1 MQMSFREVPVRWLSL
16 ALLAIVLAVYGNTLL
31 NGYAMDDATVIHQ
44 NVIVKKGLAGIPEI
58 LTTPRLSGYMKLTAD
73 SYRPVSLIL
82 FAVEYQFFGANP
94 TVGHLTSV
102 LLFAACVLVLFSFLR
117 RLPGMEGTF
126 VPFLAAAMFAVHPV
140 HTEVVANVK
149 SCDELLA
156 FLFGFGA
163 LHLFA
168 NYMRDG
174 RTGQLVAGLVL
185 FLVACFSKET
195 VVTFIAIVPLVF
207 FVFLNNDKRRA
218 WVLTAGTLTMVA
230 LFILVSRAVLASH
243 GAAMQGAEDFT
254 TNALVGAPL
263 MATRIPTA
271 IAVLGRYL
279 LLLVYPAPLLCNY
292 SFASVPF
299 YTWGS
304 AAVLVSVLV
313 YGAIKV
319 FAFARMRRQMN
330 DMWAFAVWFYLLSIG
345 LFSNIFFLVTS
356 QMAERFLFL
365 PSVGFCMVIGLAIW
379 YGTRQRARIAAVV
392 LLPLLVVYGGMT
404 VARNAEWKNDATLFA
419 ADVEKAPN
427 DCKLNYYR
435 ALSIGAPADANEAQR
450 RQVIDEKMKYLRK
463 ALDIYPEF
471 IEAHTE
477 IAKLFEARGQYDS
490 ALVHNMLV
498 LRNNRSN
505 SIAAYHAANE
515 YYALKQHEQAILW
528 YKATI
533 ELVPDYQPAYLNIA
547 RCYADIGIADSS
559 IVYYRGLLALG
570 GGAPDVH
577 RSMALCYLQTG
588 RYDSAAIYMLQV
600 TRSAAA
606 TPDDQNNLGAVYMS
620 AGKNEEAL
628 VCFRRALQMSP
639 GNKAAFTNMA
649 AAFEKMGIN
658 DSATYYRSKTQ

>member
-1 MQMSFREVPVRWLSL
+1 MQLSFREVSVRWYSL

-44 NVIVKKGLAGIPEI
+44 NVIVKKGLAGIPEV

-82 FAVEYQFFGANP
+82 FAVEYQLWGANAMM
-94 TVGHLTSV
+94 GHLMTV

-117 RLPGMEGTF
+117 RLPGMEGTM
-126 VPFLAAAMFAVHPV
+126 VPFLAAAIFAVHPV
-140 HTEVVANVK
+140 HTEVVANIK

-163 LHLFA
+163 LQLYA

-174 RTGQLVAGLVL
+174 RAGQLVAGLLL

-195 VVTFIAIVPLVF
+195 VVTFVAIVPLLF
-207 FVFLNNDKRRA
+207 FVYLNNDKRRA
-218 WVLTAGTLTMVA
+218 WTLTAGTAAVVA
-230 LFILVSRAVLASH
+230 LFVVVSRAVLASH
-243 GAAMQGAEDFT
+243 GAAMQGAEEFT
-254 TNALVGAPL
+254 TNALIGAPL

-279 LLLVYPAPLLCNY
+279 LLLVCPAPLLCNY

-299 YTWGS
+299 YSWGS
-304 AAVLVSVLV
+304 MVVLLSVVV
-313 YGAIKV
+313 YGAMKM
-319 FAFARMRRQMN
+319 FAFARMRKQMN
-330 DMWAFAVWFYLLSIG
+330 DLWAFAVWFYLLSIG

-365 PSVGFCMVIGLAIW
+365 PSVGFCLAVALAIW
-379 YGTRQRARIAAVV
+379 YGTRQRARVAAAV
-392 LLPLLVVYGGMT
+392 LLPLLVVFGGMT
-404 VARNAEWKNDATLFA
+404 VARNADWKDDATLFA
-419 ADVEKAPN
+419 ADVQKAPD

-435 ALSIGAPADANEAQR
+435 ALSIGAPAGADEAQR
-450 RQVIDEKMKYLRK
+450 KQVIEEKMTYLRK

-477 IAKLFEARGQYDS
+477 IAKLFEAKGQYDS

-515 YYALKQHEQAILW
+515 YYALKQNEQAILW

-570 GGAPDVH
+570 GAAPDVR

-600 TRSAAA
+600 TRSAVA
-606 TPDDQNNLGAVYMS
+606 TPDDQSNLGAIYMS

-628 VCFRRALQMSP
+628 ICFRRALQMSP
-639 GNKAAFTNMA
+639 GNKAAFANMA
-649 AAFEKMGIN
+649 AAFEKSGN
-658 DSATYYRSKTQ
+658 KDSATFYRMKAQ

>member
-1 MQMSFREVPVRWLSL
+1 MRWYGL

-58 LTTPRLSGYMKLTAD
+58 LTTPRLSGYLKLTAD
-73 SYRPVSLIL
+73 SYRPVSLML

-94 TVGHLTSV
+94 MVGHLAAV

-117 RLPGMEGTF
+117 RLPGLEGTM
-126 VPFLAAAMFAVHPV
+126 VPFLAAAVFAVHPV
-140 HTEVVANVK
+140 HTEVVANIK

-163 LHLFA
+163 LHVYA

-185 FLVACFSKET
+185 FLVACFSKES
-195 VVTFIAIVPLVF
+195 VVTFVAIVPLIF
-207 FVFLNNDKRRA
+207 FVYLNNDRRRA
-218 WVLTAGTLTMVA
+218 WVLTTGTVTIVA
-230 LFILVSRAVLASH
+230 YFVLVSRAVLARH
-243 GAAMQGAEDFT
+243 GAVMQGAEDFT
-254 TNALVGAPL
+254 TNALIGAPL

-304 AAVLVSVLV
+304 AAVLLSVVV
-313 YGAIKV
+313 YGAMKV
-319 FAFARMRRQMN
+319 FAIARMRRQLK
-330 DMWAFAVWFYLLSIG
+330 DMWAFAVWIYLLSIG

-365 PSVGFCMVIGLAIW
+365 PSVGFCLAVAMAIW
-379 YGTRQRARIAAVV
+379 YGARQRERIAAVV
-392 LLPLLVVYGGMT
+392 LLPLLVVFGGVT
-404 VARNAEWKNDATLFA
+404 VARNAEWKDDATLFA
-419 ADVEKAPN
+419 ADVQKAPD

-435 ALSIGAPADANEAQR
+435 ALSIGAPADAGEAQR
-450 RQVIDEKMKYLRK
+450 RQVIDEKMMYLRK

-471 IEAHTE
+471 MEAHTE
-477 IAKLFEARGQYDS
+477 IAKVFEAKGQYDS
-490 ALVHNMLV
+490 AIVHNMQV

-533 ELVPDYQPAYLNIA
+533 ELVPDYQTAYLNIA

-559 IVYYRGLLALG
+559 LVYYRGLLALG

-588 RYDSAAIYMLQV
+588 RYDSAAMYMLQV

-606 TPDDQNNLGAVYMS
+606 TPDDQSNLGAIYMS

-628 VCFRRALQMSP
+628 ICFRKALQMSP
-639 GNKAAFTNMA
+639 GNKAAFANMA
-649 AAFEKMGIN
+649 AAFEKTGN
-658 DSATYYRSKTQ
+658 KDSATFYRSKAQ